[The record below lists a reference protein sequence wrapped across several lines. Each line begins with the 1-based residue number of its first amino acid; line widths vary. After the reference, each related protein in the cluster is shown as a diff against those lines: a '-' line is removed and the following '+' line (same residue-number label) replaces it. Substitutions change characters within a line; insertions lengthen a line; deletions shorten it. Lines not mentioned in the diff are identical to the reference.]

1 MKRAM
6 PVCAPSWQD
15 GKGQL
20 DTQKIKEFLELSK
33 RLYEVQMNGTPTEAI
48 DNYQRRVAND
58 YEESPYFKGL
68 NETICLEKR
77 CSFAFGETLG
87 AYTYRDMLSVPRAEG
102 MEQVISKPLDGQS
115 AKVYCPESIVGIN
128 AATKSSDRA
137 KQFVG
142 MMLNT
147 TVQDNTPLG
156 FPINKKSLA
165 SVFAYD
171 ESQLGEDGGQYSTS
185 YDIDGVMHGFTIYP
199 VEQEGIDLL
208 EQWIAGLDT
217 PYLSDPVFENVIFA
231 QGVEY
236 IEGHKE
242 LDEAVEA
249 IVNSVEISLYE

>member
-1 MKRAM
+1 
-6 PVCAPSWQD
+6 
-15 GKGQL
+15 
-20 DTQKIKEFLELSK
+20 
-33 RLYEVQMNGTPTEAI
+33 
-48 DNYQRRVAND
+48 
-58 YEESPYFKGL
+58 
-68 NETICLEKR
+68 
-77 CSFAFGETLG
+77 
-87 AYTYRDMLSVPRAEG
+87 MLSVPRAEG
-102 MEQVISKPLDGQS
+102 MEQVISKPLVGQS

-171 ESQLGEDGGQYSTS
+171 ESQLSEDGGQYSTS

-208 EQWIAGLDT
+208 EQWIADLDT